1 MMVAIR
7 KCKLPHRHRLV
18 DTASQADR
26 QNCRGAD
33 IAGEAS
39 QLCIVRLKNDANIQ
53 LNEYPVFHRFRQRIL
68 DMHALESDMY
78 AVSAVGTACRPRLLV
93 GCLSAE
99 E

>member
-7 KCKLPHRHRLV
+7 KCKFPERHRVV
-18 DTASQADR
+18 DTASRADR
-26 QNCRGAD
+26 QHRYRID
-33 IAGEAS
+33 IHGEAS